1 MDCDFSPS
9 SPHLLP
15 NGLFSP
21 QNRISFELLALSG
34 LLGFSTFKGGKMLI
48 FQGFANSRIVREF
61 PPFSFKVRIA
71 TLTRNQFGSNA
82 TWVRIPPSAPRT
94 APCGVLLFI
103 FAANYAKGCKVGFE
117 QPVPGALRPAGQKCP
132 GGAFLGRGRVRASAP
147 RAAPCGVLLFIFA
160 ANYARAARWDSNSPC
175 PALCVPPGCNSP
187 ADCCKGAGESHR
199 LHQVSLLN
207 STLGSDF
214 LLLCKIPKLF
224 L

>member
-34 LLGFSTFKGGKMLI
+34 LSSFSTLKGGKMLI

-61 PPFSFKVRIA
+61 PPFSFKVWIA
-71 TLTRNQFGSNA
+71 TLTRNQFDSNV
-82 TWVRIPPSAPRT
+82 TWVRIPPSAP
-94 APCGVLLFI
+94 
-103 FAANYAKGCKVGFE
+103 K
-117 QPVPGALRPAGQKCP
+117 
-132 GGAFLGRGRVRASAP
+132 
-147 RAAPCGVLLFIFA
+147 AAPCGVLLIIFA
-160 ANYARAARWDSNSPC
+160 ANYARVARRGSNSPC

-199 LHQVSLLN
+199 LRQVSLLN
-207 STLGSDF
+207 FTLGSDF
-214 LLLCKIPKLF
+214 LLSLCKIPILF

>member
-71 TLTRNQFGSNA
+71 TLTRNQVVLTGS
-82 TWVRIPPSAPRT
+82 WVRIPPAPPSKNPVTMRVSGFFLFCARSKNHPILGCSFHNFGKNSFSLYSPLFSAF
-94 APCGVLLFI
+94 CSHLLP
-103 FAANYAKGCKVGFE
+103 K
-117 QPVPGALRPAGQKCP
+117 
-132 GGAFLGRGRVRASAP
+132 
-147 RAAPCGVLLFIFA
+147 
-160 ANYARAARWDSNSPC
+160 
-175 PALCVPPGCNSP
+175 SP
-187 ADCCKGAGESHR
+187 ASGSGIPLTIACAEESFE
-199 LHQVSLLN
+199 L
-207 STLGSDF
+207 
-214 LLLCKIPKLF
+214 
-224 L
+224 

>member
-82 TWVRIPPSAPRT
+82 TWVRIPPSAPKAT
-94 APCGVLLFI
+94 PCGVLLFI
-103 FAANYAKGCKVGFE
+103 FAT
-117 QPVPGALRPAGQKCP
+117 
-132 GGAFLGRGRVRASAP
+132 
-147 RAAPCGVLLFIFA
+147 
-160 ANYARAARWDSNSPC
+160 NYARAARWDSNSPC

-199 LHQVSLLN
+199 LRQVSLLI

-214 LLLCKIPKLF
+214 LLPLCKIPVLF

>member
-34 LLGFSTFKGGKMLI
+34 LSGFSTFKGGKMLI

-82 TWVRIPPSAPRT
+82 TWVRIPPSAP
-94 APCGVLLFI
+94 
-103 FAANYAKGCKVGFE
+103 K
-117 QPVPGALRPAGQKCP
+117 
-132 GGAFLGRGRVRASAP
+132 
-147 RAAPCGVLLFIFA
+147 AAPCGVLLFIFA
-160 ANYARAARWDSNSPC
+160 ANYARAARWDSNSPR

-199 LHQVSLLN
+199 LRQVSLLN
-207 STLGSDF
+207 FTLGSDF
-214 LLLCKIPKLF
+214 FIASLQNSVRSIYCFRCILVQMIPTI
-224 L
+224 

>member
-82 TWVRIPPSAPRT
+82 TWVRIPPSAPEA
-94 APCGVLLFI
+94 APCRVLLFYFYGKLCKGLQGGI
-103 FAANYAKGCKVGFE
+103 RTARARRFAS
-117 QPVPGALRPAGQKCP
+117 R
-132 GGAFLGRGRVRASAP
+132 
-147 RAAPCGVLLFIFA
+147 RAATVLRTV
-160 ANYARAARWDSNSPC
+160 ARARENPTVCAKYHYSISHWVVLFYRRFAKSPYFSYKHL
-175 PALCVPPGCNSP
+175 PFIL
-187 ADCCKGAGESHR
+187 K
-199 LHQVSLLN
+199 
-207 STLGSDF
+207 
-214 LLLCKIPKLF
+214 
-224 L
+224 